1 MHSKLR
7 QLCKTDP
14 AFTFYQAL
22 LCLFCMRARHAFSQ
36 GCVENQGP
44 LWSLLSGAALG
55 PRVQL
60 SKPPRIWTGFLG
72 EGPPFFSP
80 SRGHWSP
87 VFGPLLS
94 RPRGMPVIG
103 PQAQPRGLSS
113 SAEERAGVLLLSQKN
128 EDFCSMLILHSLPA
142 SPLQQRAG
150 QAWGKETT
158 GHGSQAPE
166 TQGLGG
172 EESQISD

>member
-1 MHSKLR
+1 M
-7 QLCKTDP
+7 
-14 AFTFYQAL
+14 
-22 LCLFCMRARHAFSQ
+22 
-36 GCVENQGP
+36 
-44 LWSLLSGAALG
+44 
-55 PRVQL
+55 
-60 SKPPRIWTGFLG
+60 
-72 EGPPFFSP
+72 
-80 SRGHWSP
+80 
-87 VFGPLLS
+87 
-94 RPRGMPVIG
+94 IG

-128 EDFCSMLILHSLPA
+128 EDCCSTLILHSLPT

-150 QAWGKETT
+150 QAWVKETT

>member
-1 MHSKLR
+1 MSL
-7 QLCKTDP
+7 QYACKACIQP
-14 AFTFYQAL
+14 RM
-22 LCLFCMRARHAFSQ
+22 C
-36 GCVENQGP
+36 GEPGP
-44 LWSLLSGAALG
+44 SLVSPEWCSLG
-55 PRVQL
+55 PTRAAFQTTQDMDWI
-60 SKPPRIWTGFLG
+60 PRRRAPLLL
-72 EGPPFFSP
+72 P

-94 RPRGMPVIG
+94 RPTGIPVIG

-113 SAEERAGVLLLSQKN
+113 SAEERARVLLLSQKN
-128 EDFCSMLILHSLPA
+128 EDFCSTIILHGFPA